1 MKKWLTAIA
10 LLGAAS
16 TLLAADYANE
26 VMAIGVGAR
35 ALGMGGA
42 FVALADDSSAT
53 YWNAAGLPG
62 INHFDFD
69 FTQQGSGSLSSG
81 LNMDQVDSEYMFL
94 SGGMNLGNDLGAIG
108 AGFLRYG
115 VKDIPYVPVQTVNAG
130 DAPVTDG
137 TFDTQDLGL
146 MISYGRKI
154 ATGFNLGLGFKYLHG
169 GTVNLPGGDATY
181 TDYGLDLGLLVKFGE
196 WTPNLKGLNLGV
208 NIQDL
213 YNSGVTW
220 VNTPTD
226 PTDAVSPNVKM
237 GISYTPDFD
246 FLKLSKS
253 KWNLLVV
260 DLDTKYS
267 PVMLLHYGSE
277 FWYKDT
283 IGLRAGARSFLGA
296 NDTGGTSYQQGTEVS
311 MGLSAH
317 ILFLTVDYSYVNY
330 ELTPMQYLNMGVTF

>member
-10 LLGAAS
+10 LLGAS
-16 TLLAADYANE
+16 TALLAANYANE

-42 FVALADDSSAT
+42 FVALADDSTAT

-62 INHFDFD
+62 IKHFDFD
-69 FTQQGSGSLSSG
+69 FVQQGNGALSSG
-81 LNMDQVDSEYMFL
+81 LNDVDSQYMFI
-94 SGGMNLGNDLGAIG
+94 SGGMNLGDDIG
-108 AGFLRYG
+108 ALGVGFLRYG
-115 VKDIPYVPVQTVNAG
+115 VKDIPYVPVQVVNAG
-130 DAPVTDG
+130 DAPVTNG

-146 MISYGRKI
+146 MLAYGRKI
-154 ATGFNLGLGFKYLHG
+154 TQGLNLGLGFKYLHG

-181 TDYGLDLGLLVKFGE
+181 SDSGLDLGVLIKFGE
-196 WTPNLKGLNLGV
+196 WTRSLRGLNLGLTV
-208 NIQDL
+208 QDL

-226 PTDAVSPNVKM
+226 PTDSVGTNVKL
-237 GISYTPDFD
+237 GLSYTPDFD

-253 KWNLLVV
+253 KWNMVVV

-283 IGLRAGARSFLGA
+283 VGLRAGARSFLGS
-296 NDTGGTSYQQGTEVS
+296 NDNGGDSYQQGTEVS
-311 MGLSAH
+311 MGLSVRV
-317 ILFLTVDYSYVNY
+317 LFLTVDYSYVNY